1 MEIELSK
8 SCMDELA
15 YKVAKISKRELKNND
30 DLPELVTTAEAAKIL
45 HVTTDYMRIIGERFP
60 RVKGEGRNG
69 RVLYVR
75 SALLEHY

>member
-15 YKVAKISKRELKNND
+15 YKVAKILKRELKNND
-30 DLPELVTTAEAAKIL
+30 DLPELVTTAEAAKIH
-45 HVTTDYMRIIGERFP
+45 HVTTDYMRTIGERFP